1 LLTVLKGFGFN
12 QTFCSW
18 ISSILHSAHIS
29 ISFNRSQEGYFKCN
43 RGVRQGDP
51 LSPLLFC
58 IVEEVLN
65 RGIARLIEEGKI
77 DLIKASRNAHIPS
90 HCFYDVDLM
99 VFVKGSFLVFK
110 L

>member
-1 LLTVLKGFGFN
+1 
-12 QTFCSW
+12 
-18 ISSILHSAHIS
+18 
-29 ISFNRSQEGYFKCN
+29 
-43 RGVRQGDP
+43 